1 MATAYIYRTPSVEG
15 DLKKWTFSFWIK
27 HCDTDLAMAEHQTL
41 FNQATGGANYT
52 QVHFKTGQQIY
63 FIQEDSG
70 DEDKLIT
77 NRVFRDPAAWMH
89 VVAVWDT
96 AASETDRMILYI
108 NGVRET
114 SFASEVYPSLNKDSF
129 VGITSDPLGIGAS
142 EYTGSFMNE
151 WDGLMS
157 HVHYCD
163 GYAYAASDFGETDST
178 SGIWKIKTS
187 PSVSYGTN
195 GFFLKMED
203 RTNLDLDSSPSALT
217 MTTAGT
223 LTATYDNPSNNFCTM
238 NSLDNYY
245 WGATLSSGNLAVVS
259 GSNETF
265 MQATL
270 GLSSGKWY
278 WEYTDVT
285 ATGQDE
291 FGFSSSISE
300 ATNDKTNNTTQGRC
314 GLVWNNYG
322 SGTVNVMLSSGSTP
336 YTGFSDFGSGDILG
350 FYMDLD
356 NNKAYVAL
364 NGTIENSGTGLDLTA
379 AADTPHGYYSP
390 VWGEAAAGDMT
401 AQVNFGN
408 GYFGTTVITSP
419 TADAGGIGAFKYDPS
434 NGGAT
439 SFDGEAKDFRALC
452 TKNIKLYGGG

>member
-1 MATAYIYRTPSVEG
+1 MAGSTYLTRTVAG
-15 DLKKWTFSFWIK
+15 TGNQKTWTWSGWIK
-27 HCDTDLAMAEHQTL
+27 RANVSGLKQILSETYVS
-41 FNQATGGANYT
+41 GANWANFYIEPA
-52 QVHFKTGQQIY
+52 F
-63 FIQEDSG
+63 SG
-70 DEDKLIT
+70 E
-77 NRVFRDPAAWMH
+77 VFTYYEQSGNTWSWSNFLRDPAAWYH
-89 VVAVWDT
+89 LVLRVDT
-96 AASETDRMILYI
+96 TQGDNADRMRLYI
-108 NGVRET
+108 NGVLANPEVVHSISADDDLQFNQAGTLYIGRRT
-114 SFASEVYPSLNKDSF
+114 ASAYGYWEGCMSHLQF
-129 VGITSDPLGIGAS
+129 VDGAS
-142 EYTGSFMNE
+142 LAPTE
-151 WDGLMS
+151 
-157 HVHYCD
+157 
-163 GYAYAASDFGETDST
+163 FGESDST
-178 SGIWKIKTS
+178 SGMWKIKTAAYAT
-187 PSVSYGTN
+187 PGTN
-195 GFFLKMED
+195 GYFLKMED
-203 RTNLDLDSSPSALT
+203 RTNLDLDSSSNAFT
-217 MTTAGT
+217 FTTSGN

-245 WGATLSSGNLAVVS
+245 WAATLSSGNLAVVS

-439 SFDGEAKDFRALC
+439 SFDGEAKDFRAIC
-452 TKNIKLYGGG
+452 TKNIKLYGG